1 MNKTL
6 LVTAL
11 AGSLWVSGA
20 GAGDGKFH
28 YSEKTVEP
36 ATYYAAITNLANAVM
51 FSGLGENLI
60 FSPYERD
67 DWLRRSGF
75 VTRPPMPDMGIV
87 GSVYA
92 SAQPNFAQSPDF
104 SDPST
109 LRWKPES
116 FDRTLDP
123 GAQAWTLLKI
133 TSPQFH
139 QQFHDLPENKIAALM
154 MLPQARTQ
162 ASVLNDRLRNA
173 DGVFAP
179 LSPEG
184 KFLSPS
190 RRDQAA
196 VLWAASSLIL
206 AGTSPSK
213 DYWHAAYGAL
223 TKADTYR
230 PLADNAFAAINKLAP
245 RSAGD
250 RAIAIAALGNYGL
263 AVRDASKRKQAV
275 AKVSALAKAI
285 MQDNSD
291 TLEDIALGIYGLVE
305 AGRILGDASYADAAA
320 ERFRSVLM
328 PLWNET
334 AGIFLPAGG
343 KAVYTPTT
351 VGAVVAALNAMRWFG
366 PEAMAQQAGVLYP
379 RFFENAIVRSGL
391 LRASPLALVSKKYRD
406 QQPAENF
413 ASPLLPAP
421 AQAGVAAVFAGQV
434 VYENG
439 AWTLADPT
447 FRTSEAMFLAN
458 MLALKSDG
466 RADPFL
472 PEDQLAKLR

>member
-1 MNKTL
+1 MNKAL

-11 AGSLWVSGA
+11 AGSLWASSA
-20 GAGDGKFH
+20 GAGDGEFH
-28 YSEKTVEP
+28 YDKTSVEP

-92 SAQPNFAQSPDF
+92 SAQPNFAQPPDF

-173 DGVFAP
+173 DGLFAP
-179 LSPEG
+179 LPPEG

-190 RRDQAA
+190 PRDQAA

-206 AGTSPSK
+206 AGTSPSN

-223 TKADTYR
+223 TRPDTYR
-230 PLADNAFAAINKLAP
+230 PLADNAFVAVNKLAP

-250 RAIAIAALGNYGL
+250 SAIAIAALGNYGL
-263 AVRDASKRKQAV
+263 AVRGGGKRKQAV
-275 AKVSALAKAI
+275 AKVGALAKAI
-285 MQDNSD
+285 MQDKSD
-291 TLEDIALGIYGLVE
+291 ALEDIALGIYGLVE
-305 AGRILGDASYADAAA
+305 AGRILGDTSYADAAA

-328 PLWNET
+328 PLWNDA

-343 KAVYTPTT
+343 KAVYTPVTA
-351 VGAVVAALNAMRWFG
+351 GAVVAALNAMRWFG
-366 PEAMAQQAGVLYP
+366 PEGLANKAAALYP

-406 QQPAENF
+406 QQPAANF
-413 ASPLLPAP
+413 AFPTLPDP
-421 AQAGVAAVFAGQV
+421 AKAGVAAVFAARV
-434 VYENG
+434 IFENG
-439 AWTLADPT
+439 AWRLADST

-458 MLALKSDG
+458 MLALKSEG
-466 RADPFL
+466 RADTFL
-472 PEDQLAKLR
+472 PEDQLVKLR